1 MFYGVYSIVTLWQSK
16 RFICN
21 WEIEKMFILMDNL
34 PILLRK
40 GWVKA

>member
-16 RFICN
+16 LLFCN
-21 WEIEKMFILMDNL
+21 WGIEKMFILMDNL

>member
-16 RFICN
+16 LFICN
-21 WEIEKMFILMDNL
+21 WGIEKMFILMDNL

-40 GWVKA
+40 GWERA